1 MKRAILIGLALI
13 TGVGLA
19 HADGDA
25 AKGEQTAKACM
36 ACHSFTDKA
45 NKVGPSL
52 VGIVGRKPGTAEAYA
67 YSDAFKKYA
76 AAAAAWDDATLD
88 AYLKDPKAVVPG
100 TKMAFAGVKDDA
112 ARADLIAF
120 LKTKQ

>member
-1 MKRAILIGLALI
+1 MKRAILAGFMMV
-13 TGVGLA
+13 VGANFA

-25 AKGEQTAKACM
+25 VKGEQTAKVCM

-45 NKVGPSL
+45 NKIGPSL
-52 VGIVGRKPGTAEAYA
+52 VGIVGRKPATAEAYA
-67 YSDAFKKYA
+67 YSDGFKKYA
-76 AAAAAWDDATLD
+76 ATAAAWDDATLD

-100 TKMAFAGVKDDA
+100 TKMAFTGVKDDA

>member
-1 MKRAILIGLALI
+1 MIKRAILVGVALFA
-13 TGVGLA
+13 GASLA

-25 AKGEQTAKACM
+25 AKGEAVAKVCM
-36 ACHSFTDKA
+36 ACHAFDKT
-45 NKVGPSL
+45 NKVGPGL
-52 VGIVGRKPGTAEAYA
+52 GGIVGRKPGTADAYN

-76 AAAAAWDDATLD
+76 ATAAAWDDATLD

-112 ARADLIAF
+112 QRADLIAF